1 MEDIFL
7 GAITDEVVSY
17 DGSGVIQPGSSN
29 APADTSVTDPNTGDV
44 ITPND
49 PNQDREDAPEDTSSN
64 NWIMYL
70 GVGIMAYVLLFR
82 KK

>member
-1 MEDIFL
+1 MKDIFL
-7 GAITDEVVSY
+7 GAITDEVVQY
-17 DGSGVIQPGSSN
+17 DGSGVVQPGSSRR
-29 APADTSVTDPNTGDV
+29 PPDVSVTDPNTGEV
-44 ITPND
+44 ITPD
-49 PNQDREDAPEDTSSN
+49 QPEDDREDAPEDTSSN

>member
-17 DGSGVIQPGSSN
+17 DGSGVVQPQSSKR
-29 APADTSVTDPNTGDV
+29 PDDVSVTDPNTGDV

-49 PNQDREDAPEDTSSN
+49 PNKDDEDMPDTSN

-70 GVGIMAYVLLFR
+70 GVGIMAYVLLF
-82 KK
+82 KKK

>member
-17 DGSGVIQPGSSN
+17 DGSGVVQPGSSN
-29 APADTSVTDPNTGDV
+29 APSDTSVTDASTGSDG
-44 ITPND
+44 ITP
-49 PNQDREDAPEDTSSN
+49 EDQQEQAPQESSN

-70 GVGIMAYVLLFR
+70 GVGIMAYVLLF
-82 KK
+82 KKK

>member
-1 MEDIFL
+1 MKDIFL

-17 DGSGVIQPGSSN
+17 DGSGVVQPGSSN
-29 APADTSVTDPNTGDV
+29 APTDTSVTDPNTGDV

-49 PNQDREDAPEDTSSN
+49 PNKDGEDMPDTSN

-70 GVGIMAYVLLFR
+70 GVGIMAYVLLF
-82 KK
+82 KKK